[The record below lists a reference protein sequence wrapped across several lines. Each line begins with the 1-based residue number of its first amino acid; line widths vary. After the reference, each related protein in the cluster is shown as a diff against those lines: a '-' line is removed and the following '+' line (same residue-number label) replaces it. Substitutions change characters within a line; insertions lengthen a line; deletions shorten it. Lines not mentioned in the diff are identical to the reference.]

1 MDTAKDVLIK
11 RNHQRSPYLA
21 FDLGAESGRA
31 VLADLQSGILT
42 TREVHRFSNQPME
55 TDGSLRWDVA
65 HLWFEIRKALN
76 SLDNVKLAG
85 YRGGRMG
92 RGLCAPR

>member
-1 MDTAKDVLIK
+1 MLIK
-11 RNHQRSPYLA
+11 RKHQRSPYLA

-31 VLADLQSGILT
+31 VLADLHSGILT

-55 TDGSLRWDVA
+55 TGGALRWDVA

-76 SLDNVKLAG
+76 SVEGVKLAAIG
-85 YRGGRMG
+85 VDAWGVDFADR
-92 RGLCAPR
+92 